1 MKFINLLTK
10 VSYGGQNKTFF
21 KEQRNRIATTN
32 CALMSKFCYAISFI
46 LFFAFVGSFNLSYL
60 SARSTIFIVS
70 FFFFVA
76 LGLLMGYMPKHNI
89 TLSRHL
95 FFVYIFIIYVFGFFV
110 GFTYEFGYDGIVFN
124 ALTILVP
131 VVFTISVFATVLFL
145 VPIHILYYLFCF
157 IFLPE
162 PSVSICIIHALV
174 CLLSSLFIHS
184 FVLSSKVYVLAVNEQ
199 LRMMCEIDELTQ
211 LPNRRSFNQ
220 FISSAYAP
228 NTNLNLAIADIDN
241 FKDYNDQYGHLIGD
255 EVLVSVS
262 AKFADFADANN
273 IFVARYGGEEFVFVD
288 NRHTPSEFSK
298 LLIDLNN
305 SIYDLNL
312 ENAHS
317 PHGRI
322 SLSIGI
328 ASRTTS
334 TDYESLIVNADV
346 ALYKAKRTG
355 KNCVVSDLL

>member
-1 MKFINLLTK
+1 MKLIRLLTK

-21 KEQRNRIATTN
+21 KEQRNRIAATN

-46 LFFAFVGSFNLSYL
+46 LFFAYVGSFFLSYL
-60 SARSTIFIVS
+60 AARSTIFIVAYVV
-70 FFFFVA
+70 FVA
-76 LGLLMGYMPKHNI
+76 LALLMGYLPKRNI
-89 TLSRHL
+89 TLSRYL
-95 FFVYIFIIYVFGFFV
+95 FFVYIFIIYIFGFLV
-110 GFTYEFGYDGIVFN
+110 GITYEFGYDGIIFN

-131 VVFTISVFATVLFL
+131 VVFTISVFAAVAFL
-145 VPIHILYYLFCF
+145 VPIHVLYYVFCF

-162 PSVSICIIHALV
+162 TSVSICIIHALV
-174 CLLSSLFIHS
+174 CLLSSLIIHS

-220 FISSAYAP
+220 FISSAFAP
-228 NTNLNLAIADIDN
+228 NANLNLAIADIDN
-241 FKDYNDQYGHLIGD
+241 FKDYNDHYGHLGGD

-262 AKFADFADANN
+262 EKFADFADTNS

-288 NRHTPSEFSK
+288 NRHTPSEFAK
-298 LLIDLNN
+298 LLNDLNN
-305 SIYDLNL
+305 SIYNLNL
-312 ENAHS
+312 ENAQS

-328 ASRTTS
+328 ASRDS
-334 TDYESLIVNADV
+334 SADYESLIVNADV

-355 KNCVVSDLL
+355 KNCVVSDLV